1 MKADRYFYSSAAA
14 VLLLLMLIGFHP
26 FYTHGT
32 GVAGRR
38 IDPSILPLVTVHGL
52 AIAAWFVL
60 FLVQS
65 LLISVRNRRL
75 HMRLGWSAVAI
86 GLTIACTG
94 SMVAIR
100 SVQISPPILFFG
112 MPYARFLLVMLTEI
126 ALFTFFLAAGILLRK
141 RPEIHRP
148 MMLLAGLTILAGA
161 TVRIPAL
168 YTLFGKTGWIGLFG
182 AVFCLGAVLVIVRSA
197 LKRRWDKWFVAG
209 YAFWVFAYIASTNLA
224 LTDAW
229 SHLAAEILKP

>member
-1 MKADRYFYSSAAA
+1 MKADRYFYSTAAA
-14 VLLLLMLIGFHP
+14 VFLALMLIGFHP

-38 IDPSILPLVTVHGL
+38 IDPAIFPLVAVHGI

-60 FLVQS
+60 FFVQS

-86 GLTIACTG
+86 GLTILCTG

-112 MPYARFLLVMLTEI
+112 IPYARFLLVMLTEI
-126 ALFTFFLAAGILLRK
+126 ALFTLFLVAGILLPK

-161 TVRIPAL
+161 TVRIPAM
-168 YTLFGKTGWIGLFG
+168 YIVFGNTGWMGLFG
-182 AVFCLGAVLVIVRSA
+182 AVFSLGAILLIIRSA
-197 LKRRWDKWFVAG
+197 LIRRFDRWFAAG
-209 YAFWVFAYIASTNLA
+209 YAFWVVAYISSTSLA
-224 LTDAW
+224 FTDTW
-229 SHLAAEILKP
+229 SRLAAQILKP

>member
-1 MKADRYFYSSAAA
+1 MKADRYFYSTAAA
-14 VLLLLMLIGFHP
+14 VFLLLMLIGFRA

-32 GVAGRR
+32 GVAGRK
-38 IDPSILPLVTVHGL
+38 IDTAILPLVAVHGL

-86 GLTIACTG
+86 GLTILYTG
-94 SMVAIR
+94 SMVVIR
-100 SVQISPPILFFG
+100 SVQVSPPILFFG
-112 MPYARFLLVMLTEI
+112 IPYARFLLVMLTEI
-126 ALFTFFLAAGILLRK
+126 ALFTFFLAAGVLLRR

-161 TVRIPAL
+161 TARIPAL
-168 YTLFGKTGWIGLFG
+168 YNVFGNTGWIGLFG
-182 AVFCLGAVLVIVRSA
+182 PVFSLGALLIVVRSA
-197 LKRRWDKWFVAG
+197 LNRRFDRWFTAG
-209 YAFWVFAYIASTNLA
+209 YTFLVITYIASTDLA
-224 LTDAW
+224 LTDTW
-229 SHLAAEILKP
+229 SHLAAQILKL